1 MEPPVSSGTK
11 TQNSSRY
18 LDSRLRIIHFN
29 DVYEIEHR
37 DDAHPGAA
45 KFANAVK
52 QRYHLGIW
60 KNERFKTFK
69 E

>member
-1 MEPPVSSGTK
+1 MAPPVSSGMK
-11 TQNSSRY
+11 TQNNSIH
-18 LDSRLRIIHFN
+18 LDRRLRIIHFN

-52 QRYHLGIW
+52 QRSP
-60 KNERFKTFK
+60 
-69 E
+69 